1 MTKILMIED
10 DFMIA
15 ESSMTLLKYQQYDVE
30 WVNNGIDGLKRLS
43 QDKFNI
49 VLLDLGLPMMDG
61 MQVLKQIRQRSGLPV
76 LIISAR
82 DQLQNRVDGLNQG
95 ADDYLIKPYE
105 FDELVARIQAL
116 LRRSG
121 SLNSQIISQESA
133 ILKNGEVTLDVE
145 QHIATLKGATVDLS
159 NREWAI
165 LIPLMTHPNKIF
177 SKSNLEDKLYAFDSE
192 INSNTIEVYVHHI
205 RSKLGKDII
214 RTIRGLGYRLGQAQK
229 AEQYGN
235 AIFIKKAFNP
245 LYLNFQYF
253 IRLRIGVFCL

>member
-15 ESSMTLLKYQQYDVE
+15 ESSKTLLKYQGFDVE
-30 WVNNGIDGLKRLS
+30 WVNNGLDGLKLIS
-43 QDKFNI
+43 EKQFDL

-82 DQLQNRVDGLNQG
+82 DQLQNRVEGLNQG
-95 ADDYLIKPYE
+95 ADDYLVKPYE
-105 FDELVARIQAL
+105 FDELVARIHAL

-121 SLNSQIISQESA
+121 DTAKEVMGQSSNL
-133 ILKNGEVTLDVE
+133 LKNGEIVLDVE
-145 QHIATLKGATVDLS
+145 QHIATLKGEPVELS
-159 NREWAI
+159 NREWTI

-214 RTIRGLGYRLGQAQK
+214 RTIRGLGYRLGQAHK
-229 AEQYGN
+229 AE
-235 AIFIKKAFNP
+235 
-245 LYLNFQYF
+245 
-253 IRLRIGVFCL
+253 

>member
-15 ESSMTLLKYQQYDVE
+15 ESSKTLLKYQGFDVE
-30 WVNNGIDGLKRLS
+30 WVNNGLDGLKLIS
-43 QDKFNI
+43 EKQFDL

-105 FDELVARIQAL
+105 FDELVARIHAL

-121 SLNSQIISQESA
+121 DATKEVMGQSSNL
-133 ILKNGEVTLDVE
+133 LKNGEIVLDVE
-145 QHIATLKGATVDLS
+145 QHIATLKGEPVELS

-165 LIPLMTHPNKIF
+165 LIPLMTHPNKIS
-177 SKSNLEDKLYAFDSE
+177 SKANLEDKLYAFDSE

-214 RTIRGLGYRLGQAQK
+214 RTIRGLGYRLGQAHK
-229 AEQYGN
+229 AE
-235 AIFIKKAFNP
+235 
-245 LYLNFQYF
+245 
-253 IRLRIGVFCL
+253 

>member
-15 ESSMTLLKYQQYDVE
+15 ESSKTLLKYQGFDVE
-30 WVNNGIDGLKRLS
+30 WVNNGLDGLKLIS
-43 QDKFNI
+43 EKPFDL

-61 MQVLKQIRQRSGLPV
+61 MQVLKQIRQRSSLPV

-82 DQLQNRVDGLNQG
+82 DQLQNRVEGLNQG

-105 FDELVARIQAL
+105 FDELVARIHAL
-116 LRRSG
+116 LRRTGDITKEVIGNASN
-121 SLNSQIISQESA
+121 L
-133 ILKNGEVTLDVE
+133 LKNGEIVLDVE
-145 QHIATLKGATVDLS
+145 QHIATISGETVELS

-214 RTIRGLGYRLGQAQK
+214 RTIRGLGYRLGQPQK
-229 AEQYGN
+229 AE
-235 AIFIKKAFNP
+235 
-245 LYLNFQYF
+245 
-253 IRLRIGVFCL
+253 